1 MRMRRSSLSKKT
13 APPPPKQKRAE
24 ETREKI
30 VAAAVELFSN
40 DGYHATSSKK
50 IARAAGVAV
59 GSFYN
64 HFADKKSLLFE
75 IHRRHS
81 GAVHD
86 MIAGKIR
93 HMFSADTVDSGEV
106 IRELVHQTL
115 VMHAFSPGLHR
126 ELTALAYA
134 DPDFAEMARRDE
146 VAAVRLIT
154 RLFEPRRD
162 ALRVRDLEAAAWVIS
177 QSVEA
182 VIHAIKI
189 FGAPVEEKRL
199 TDTLADMIHR
209 LLFIDNETKY
219 TPNGYRLWESR

>member
-1 MRMRRSSLSKKT
+1 
-13 APPPPKQKRAE
+13 
-24 ETREKI
+24 
-30 VAAAVELFSN
+30 
-40 DGYHATSSKK
+40 
-50 IARAAGVAV
+50 VAV

-81 GAVHD
+81 KAVQD
-86 MIAGKIR
+86 MVADKIR
-93 HMFSADTVDSGEV
+93 HIFSADTVDSGEV

-115 VMHAFSPGLHR
+115 TMHAFSPGLHR
-126 ELTALAYA
+126 ELTALAYT
-134 DPDFAEMARRDE
+134 DPDFAAMSRRDE
-146 VAAVRLIT
+146 ADVVRLLT

-162 ALRVRDLEAAAWVIS
+162 ALRARDLVAAAWVVS

-182 VIHAIKI
+182 VIHGIKI

-209 LLFIDNETKY
+209 LLFIDNEM
-219 TPNGYRLWESR
+219 R